1 MDGETD
7 VAMVFTKC
15 SASPKNHLR
24 KAKQLQKVHEAVS
37 SECSSSN

>member
-7 VAMVFTKC
+7 VAEVLTRC
-15 SASPKNHLR
+15 SANPKSHLG
-24 KAKQLQKVHEAVS
+24 KAKQLQKVREAVS